1 MALWE
6 FTTGIPKD
14 PDLSAVFIQDIL
26 LQMDINACSTWIE
39 VDLGAIRQNVSL
51 LRQITGITIMAVVK
65 ANAYGHGL
73 VDTARAA
80 LAGGAGWCGVAR
92 LEEALTLRQAGIQA
106 PILVTGYTAEDRLA
120 EAVGSNVSLT
130 VYAPE
135 QAEIF
140 SKAAQSFKGGLKVH
154 AKIDTSMGRLGVFP
168 EDGLQFIRQLNR
180 LPGMQVEGV
189 FTHFASADEPRNP
202 STDVAIDRFQRLLD
216 ELNAANLCPPLVH
229 AGNSAT
235 ALYYPRARFDLV
247 RCGIS
252 IYGLH
257 PSAEALLPE
266 GFRAALAW
274 KARLTSKKTL
284 PPGHG
289 VGYNA
294 RYVTTR
300 HESIGTVSVGY
311 ADGFRRRLGNFTLV
325 NGQRAPV
332 VGGVCMDQCMLQL
345 DQVPEARIGD
355 EVVLI
360 GPQKDAFITAEE
372 VAAAWGTVNY
382 DVVCGLAAR
391 VPRFYLDL

>member
-1 MALWE
+1 
-6 FTTGIPKD
+6 
-14 PDLSAVFIQDIL
+14 
-26 LQMDINACSTWIE
+26 MDSRACSTWVE
-39 VDLGAIRQNVSL
+39 VDLGAIRQNVARL
-51 LRQITGITIMAVVK
+51 KQITGVTVMAVVK
-65 ANAYGHGL
+65 ANAYGHGI
-73 VDTARAA
+73 VETARAA

-92 LEEALTLRQAGIQA
+92 IEEALALRQAGIQS
-106 PILVTGYTAEDRLA
+106 PVLVTGYTSAERLA
-120 EAVGSNVSLT
+120 EAAESGISLT
-130 VYAPE
+130 VYAAE

-140 SKAAQSFKGGLKVH
+140 SRYARSLNLDLHVH

-168 EDGLQFIRQLNR
+168 EEGLQFVRQLNR
-180 LPGMQVEGV
+180 LPGLRVEGV
-189 FTHFASADEPRNP
+189 FTHFASADEPQNP
-202 STDVAIDRFQRLLD
+202 ATDLAIDRFQRLLD
-216 ELNAANLCPPLVH
+216 DLAEANLCPPLVH

-235 ALYYPRARFDLV
+235 ALYYPRAHYDLV

-257 PSAEALLPE
+257 PSSEAPLPPD
-266 GFRAALAW
+266 FRAALAW
-274 KARLTSKKTL
+274 KARLTSVKIL

-311 ADGFRRRLGNFTLV
+311 ADGFRRRLGNFALV
-325 NGQRAPV
+325 NGQRVPV

-345 DQVPEARIGD
+345 DRVPEARMGD

-360 GPQKDAFITAEE
+360 GRQGEGQITAEE

-382 DVVCGLAAR
+382 DVVCGLEAR
-391 VPRFYLDL
+391 VPRFYFN